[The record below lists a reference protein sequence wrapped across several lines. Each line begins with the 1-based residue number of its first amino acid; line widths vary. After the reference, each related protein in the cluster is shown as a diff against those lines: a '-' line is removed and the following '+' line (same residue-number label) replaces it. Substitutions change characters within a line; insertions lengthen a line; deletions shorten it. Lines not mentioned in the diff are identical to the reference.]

1 MELTNEFDV
10 NLPVDEVWA
19 VLTDLERVAPCLP
32 GARLEQIEG
41 GAYHGVLD
49 ARVGP
54 VDAEFEGKVSLV
66 EADEAS
72 HRALLSANGSD
83 ARGRGDA
90 SAAITVQL
98 DPRDDRTHVSV
109 VTDLALSGKVAQ
121 FGRGALADAGSAVM
135 DGFVSR
141 LEQTI
146 RTGGASAPDGSEDAG
161 RGRVAEGAEGSIAA
175 AAAAAIGASEPGVRA
190 VSPPARPAETSAP
203 EADRARDAGSSAPL
217 VKRLLPA
224 LGALI
229 AVFAFG
235 YLLKRRRGRS

>member
-19 VLTDLERVAPCLP
+19 VLSDLERVAPCLP
-32 GARLEQIEG
+32 GARLEQIDG

-66 EADEAS
+66 EADETA
-72 HRALLSANGSD
+72 HRALLSANGRD

-98 DPRDDRTHVSV
+98 VPRDDHTHVSV

-121 FGRGALADAGSAVM
+121 FGRTALADAGSVVM

-141 LEQTI
+141 LEETI
-146 RTGGASAPDGSEDAG
+146 RTGDAPSPASAARDGADRARAPG
-161 RGRVAEGAEGSIAA
+161 GSIAA
-175 AAAAAIGASEPGVRA
+175 SAAAAAGASEPGVRA
-190 VSPPARPAETSAP
+190 ASPAPKKSDAGPTVETSA
-203 EADRARDAGSSAPL
+203 SSAPL
-217 VKRLLPA
+217 AKRLLPA
-224 LGALI
+224 AGALI

-235 YLLKRRRGRS
+235 YLLKRRRGRSS